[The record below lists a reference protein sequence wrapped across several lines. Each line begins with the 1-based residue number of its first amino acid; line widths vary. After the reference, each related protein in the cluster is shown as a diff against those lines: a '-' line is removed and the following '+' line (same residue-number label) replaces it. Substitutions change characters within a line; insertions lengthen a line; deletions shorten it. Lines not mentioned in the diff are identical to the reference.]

1 MNLMFDAYTYL
12 LNTSFELVI
21 VKSVDWDVQKRELIL
36 KSENFI
42 GKVMLSHITSL
53 RGGLTSKRRES
64 EKYIYYIHHHH
75 RRRY

>member
-1 MNLMFDAYTYL
+1 MFDAYTYL
-12 LNTSFELVI
+12 LNTSFELI
-21 VKSVDWDVQKRELIL
+21 TVKSVNWDVQKRELIL

-53 RGGLTSKRRES
+53 RGGLSSKRRES
-64 EKYIYYIHHHH
+64 EKYIYYIHHHYHH